1 MRRALI
7 LFFVM
12 TVLSSLSLLAGLVW
26 LVGSPSG
33 LQQLAQWAQEAG
45 HGQLSIGAVD
55 GRLRD
60 RLDIDYLRWQS
71 DKLDVE
77 IRQLH
82 LEWSPQALLSRHLE
96 LNRLALG
103 ELRVSTPPSEHPE
116 PLPADLQWPFGLT
129 VRLGQGA
136 VGQLWVDGH
145 EVAREIH
152 GRYFSDAR
160 QHHVESLRWMSGD
173 VAVEGQG
180 ILAEHAPFSLSG
192 TWQLRGQ
199 LDRHP
204 MALTLDI
211 QGVLD
216 RIQAKAVATQGV
228 VGQAQAVITP
238 WGALPYENLHVQ
250 LDQIDPASWHR
261 DAPQARLSLNADIAP
276 EAQGVSGRFALR
288 NHQPGS
294 VDHHL
299 MPLIALSGY
308 VRWENNKATFNDLM
322 AQVSGGGVLSGK
334 GQWRDRHLQLDL
346 AVKQLDLEKVLSHL
360 RPTRLTGGLTTTLGS
375 DHQTFKLALRDERI
389 SQVHLEAE
397 ASLQG
402 AHLKIPRLKL
412 TAQEAQLNAQGEM
425 HLDATRQF
433 SASGQLQRFDPS
445 RFAKLPSA
453 RFNADW
459 QATGQLAPHPK
470 VEARFSIRDS
480 RIVQQALSGQ
490 GQLSLD
496 WPRIPRLDVEL
507 KAGSNHVHVA
517 GAQGQPGDRLTLNVD
532 APNLGE
538 LAELGLEGRLT
549 GQGSL
554 VGDLT
559 APDLNLKLS
568 ATQLAWRHHFRMETM
583 DLSVKAGMRPAAP
596 LNLDLTI
603 SRLDLPERPGLLQ
616 QFHLQGDGQLT
627 THRLR
632 VDTDIELAGRNHLTL
647 ATQGGWNAVNRA
659 WRGQIVDATLKT
671 EDRARNLYLLQP
683 TPLGLSAQAW
693 QIGPATLSSSLLDG
707 RMILQGHAD
716 AQQMQVEIQA
726 EGVKIGQVKGELQAG
741 MQGAWSLDKN
751 ARWQGKLHTH
761 IPDLGWLADW
771 VGEGWNSGGQLQGDV
786 QVAGSPIHPVVSGRL
801 QGSALSMRLPGQG
814 LSLAQG
820 VLDVDLHDNLL
831 KIRRLEFESP
841 LQPPPRAL
849 RLSSNEN
856 PDRWMP
862 KTDKPGLLDIT
873 GEMRLDQQADLSD
886 VSTVSNATHAWLELH
901 LDRVGAWQRSD
912 QWIVVSG
919 RHRIGWKSGVLDVRG
934 ALTVDAGY
942 WQLARMGVPRLSED
956 VHVRREGA
964 KTSAN
969 SSPSSFRPRIDLDVT
984 ADLGQH
990 FLFEG
995 AGLTS
1000 GLSGQIRLTAQ
1011 GRDLPRASGSIQ
1023 ARDGRF
1029 EAYGQ
1034 KLDIERGV
1042 LRFNGLLDNPG
1053 LDVRAVR
1060 KGLAVEPGVQI
1071 GGTAQKPVVKLIS
1084 DPDLPETEKL
1094 AWLVL
1099 GHGSEQM
1106 GVGDATVLL
1115 SAAGDLFGNDA
1126 GNVVGQLR
1134 KAVGIDEIG
1143 IRQGSLGD
1151 NGSRAPAS
1159 RIAGGSTD
1167 AALAGNNQQI
1177 FSIGKR
1183 LSSNVLL
1190 SYEQAMGKAE
1200 SLVKLT
1206 WSLSRQVSL
1215 IGRTGSDNAI
1225 DILYTLSFGKPTLP
1239 NSSNS
1244 SNSSNSPTAPTS
1256 FSSP

>member
-1 MRRALI
+1 MRRVLT
-7 LFFVM
+7 LFVFM
-12 TVLSSLSLLAGLVW
+12 TVLLSLSVLAGLVW
-26 LVGSPSG
+26 LAGSSSG
-33 LQQLAQWAQEAG
+33 LRQLAEWSVTLS

-55 GRLRD
+55 GRLHD
-60 RLDIDYLRWQS
+60 RMDIDHLRWQS
-71 DKLDVE
+71 EKLDVE

-96 LNRLALG
+96 LSRLVLG
-103 ELRVSTPPSEHPE
+103 ELRVSSPPSEHPE
-116 PLPADLQWPFGLT
+116 PLPVDLQWPLGLT

-152 GRYFSDAR
+152 GRYFSDAH

-180 ILAEHAPFSLSG
+180 TLDERAPFSLLG
-192 TWQLRGQ
+192 AWQIQGQ
-199 LDRHP
+199 LERHP
-204 MALTLDI
+204 MALTLDT

-216 RIQAKAVATQGV
+216 RIQMKAVATQGV

-238 WGALPYENLHVQ
+238 WGALPYENLHVE
-250 LDQIDPASWHR
+250 LDQIDPAAWHK
-261 DAPQARLSLNADIAP
+261 DAPKAQLSLKADVAP
-276 EAQGVSGRFALR
+276 EAQGIAGRFALH
-288 NHQPGS
+288 NQQPGV
-294 VDHHL
+294 VDHHR
-299 MPLIALSGY
+299 MPLMALSGH
-308 VRWENNKATFNDLM
+308 VRWEKGEAVFTDLR
-322 AQVSGGGVLSGK
+322 AQVSGGGALSGK

-346 AVKQLDLEKVLSHL
+346 AVKQLDLEKVVSHL

-397 ASLQG
+397 ARLQG
-402 AHLKIPRLKL
+402 THFEIPRLKL
-412 TAQEAQLNAQGEM
+412 TAQEALFNAQGEM

-433 SASGQLQRFDPS
+433 SASGQLQGFDPS

-459 QATGQLAPHPK
+459 QAAGRLVPHPK

-507 KAGSNHVHVA
+507 KAGRNHVRVA
-517 GAQGQPGDRLTLNVD
+517 GAHGQPGDRLTLNVD

-554 VGDLT
+554 AGDLS

-583 DLSVKAGMRPAAP
+583 DLSVNAGMRPAAP

-632 VDTDIELAGRNHLTL
+632 VDTDIELAGRNHLTI

-671 EDRARNLYLLQP
+671 EDRARNLHLLQP
-683 TPLGLSAQAW
+683 TFLGLSAQAW
-693 QIGPATLSSSLLDG
+693 QIGPANLSSSLLDG
-707 RMILQGHAD
+707 RVVLQGRAD
-716 AQQMQVEIQA
+716 AQQMQVEINA
-726 EGVKIGQVKGELQAG
+726 DGAKIGQVKGGLQAG

-751 ARWQGKLHTH
+751 ARWQGQLQTN
-761 IPDLGWLADW
+761 IPDLSWLADW
-771 VGEGWNSGGQLQGDV
+771 VGEGWNSGGQLQGDL
-786 QVAGSPIHPVVSGRL
+786 QVLGSPMRPVVSGRL

-814 LSLAQG
+814 LSLTRG

-862 KTDKPGLLDIT
+862 KTDQPGRLDIT
-873 GEMRLDQQADLSD
+873 GEMRLDQQADISD
-886 VSTVSNATHAWLELH
+886 VSNAANAWLELH
-901 LDRVGAWQRSD
+901 LDRVGIWQRSD
-912 QWIVVSG
+912 QWILLSG
-919 RHRIGWKSGVLDVRG
+919 RNRIGWKAGILDVRG
-934 ALTVDAGY
+934 ALSVDAAY

-956 VHVRREGA
+956 VHVRREGT
-964 KTSAN
+964 KTSA
-969 SSPSSFRPRIDLDVT
+969 PSFRPSIDLDVT

-995 AGLTS
+995 AGLSS

-1023 ARDGRF
+1023 ARNGRF

-1084 DPDLPETEKL
+1084 DPELPETEKL

-1126 GNVVGQLR
+1126 GNVVGQLQ
-1134 KAVGIDEIG
+1134 KAFGIDEIG

-1167 AALAGNNQQI
+1167 ASAMSNNQQI

-1206 WSLSRQVSL
+1206 WNLSRQVSL
-1215 IGRTGSDNAI
+1215 IGRAGSDNAI
-1225 DILYTLSFGKPTLP
+1225 DILYTLSFGKPALP
-1239 NSSNS
+1239 ISSTS
-1244 SNSSNSPTAPTS
+1244 STSP
-1256 FSSP
+1256 